1 MSHFR
6 DNERADL
13 RVISYILARHHKMK
27 KPSRKMLEHISS
39 VFSRMGGSW
48 VLFFE
53 GDPNNIVLLKK
64 VAKAAVKRSTK

>member
-13 RVISYILARHHKMK
+13 RVISYILAKHHNIK
-27 KPSRKMLEHISS
+27 KPSQKMLEYISS
-39 VFSRMGGSW
+39 VFSRKGGSW

-53 GDPNNIVLLKK
+53 GDPTNIVLLKK
-64 VAKAAVKRSTK
+64 IAKAVVKGSKK